1 MAIKTLML
9 RKKIDEKRRDLDA
22 LTAKRDELTAK
33 AEELAT
39 REGELEQA
47 ISEAETDEEKETVEK
62 AVEEFEA
69 EKSENETATSEN
81 DQAITDLEGEINEL
95 EKDLAESEERQAPAP
110 ETTPEE
116 PVAPATEKRSYTG
129 GTHNMIKT
137 RTFRNMTMADR
148 DAFIQRE
155 DVQATLAQ
163 VRELMASKRA
173 ISGGDYT
180 IGTSVLGLIRENVM
194 EYSKLY
200 SRVNVLSAKGN
211 GRVIVQ
217 GVAPEAYWLE
227 CCDALKEVSL
237 GFGQVELDCYKV
249 GAYFAVCNATI
260 EDSDIDLLDALM
272 VAIMQALGL
281 AIDKAI
287 IYGTGSKMPTGVITA
302 LADDETLASSN
313 LITLSD
319 SLSGNDL
326 IAALI
331 TASGNAN
338 SDYARGEKTW
348 IMNDKTYTKILA
360 NSVNT
365 DAAGAIVAGVN
376 GKMPV
381 VGGDIIVLNFV
392 PDDNIVLGYFDLYV
406 LLERLG
412 MTVETSE
419 HVKFIDDQLVLRA
432 KARMDGKPAIAG
444 AFAGIGLGTDPST
457 TVDFAGE
464 S

>member
-9 RKKIDEKRRDLDA
+9 RKKIDEKRRELEK

-39 REGELEQA
+39 RESELEQA
-47 ISEAETDEEKETVEK
+47 ISEAETDEEKE
-62 AVEEFEA
+62 AVEQAVGEFET

-81 DQAITDLEGEINEL
+81 DQAITDLEGEIDEL
-95 EKDLAESEERQAPAP
+95 EKDLADSEERQATPAQ
-110 ETTPEE
+110 ETTPEAVPE
-116 PVAPATEKRSYTG
+116 TITRSYTG

-137 RTFRNMTMADR
+137 RTFRNMTIADR
-148 DAFIQRE
+148 EAFVQRE
-155 DVQATLAQ
+155 DVQATLTQ

-173 ISGGDYT
+173 ITGADYT
-180 IGTSVLGLIRENVM
+180 IGTSILGLIRENVM

-200 SRVNVLSAKGN
+200 ARVNVMSAKGN

-227 CCDALKEVSL
+227 CCDALKEISL

-302 LADDETLASSN
+302 IAGDETLVNTN
-313 LITLSD
+313 LIKITGSPT
-319 SLSGNDL
+319 GNAL
-326 IAALI
+326 IGALI

-338 SDYARGEKTW
+338 SDYSRGEKLW
-348 IMNDKTYTKILA
+348 IMNDKTYTNLLA
-360 NSVNT
+360 NSLNA

-376 GKMPV
+376 GRMPV
-381 VGGDIIVLNFV
+381 VGGDIIVLNFI
-392 PDDNIVLGYFDLYV
+392 PDNNIIVGYFDLYV
-406 LLERLG
+406 LLERRG

-432 KARMDGKPAIAG
+432 KARMDGKPAIVG
-444 AFAGIGLGTDPST
+444 AFAGIGLGVDPST
-457 TVDFAGE
+457 SVDFAGE